1 MSGYQLLAW
10 YYVSWALAIP
20 TEVNNLG
27 LDYSKEFE
35 MAKTINS

>member
-1 MSGYQLLAW
+1 MRLLEN
-10 YYVSWALAIP
+10 SRALAIP

-35 MAKTINS
+35 MAKTLIDGE